1 MFIVL
6 ELWFVSILFAFA
18 FVFVFVNISREGDD
32 YSRPREDQAD
42 GASHEM
48 QAHGGVLAA
57 SRQGPHSV
65 VFGRREL

>member
-6 ELWFVSILFAFA
+6 ELWFVSIL

-32 YSRPREDQAD
+32 YWRPREGEAD
-42 GASHEM
+42 GASRKL

-57 SRQGPHSV
+57 SRKGPHPV
-65 VFGRREL
+65 VFGGREL